1 MSFFSNLKTRWK
13 AMPTSEKIKLVVSGV
28 CDIGADLLAGMM
40 LGRLVPADEKK
51 WKKVAMTVTAGGL
64 GMWAGRTAS
73 NEINSC
79 IDMITQVKDMEKE
92 QDVKEEEKEEE
103 E

>member
-1 MSFFSNLKTRWK
+1 MSFFSNLKTKWK
-13 AMPTSEKIKLVVSGV
+13 TMPTSEKIKLVVSGV

-40 LGRLVPADEKK
+40 LGRLMPTDEKK

-79 IDMITQVKDMEKE
+79 IDMITNSKE
-92 QDVKEEEKEEE
+92 DAEEPMEEE
-103 E
+103 EEEEE